1 MIELAKTSTAIA
13 APIEDVFS
21 YVSNMENYGYW
32 FPGVVAIRSKNN
44 LVHATVG
51 KTYVE
56 TLNLPGGD
64 YELTIEVDQCETNC
78 LFLTK
83 GDLAGVLPQMTVMFS
98 SDEENNCLI
107 TLQYHS
113 RNTSLTV
120 KSDFIIALKE
130 DLTVRAE
137 KGIARLKEIF
147 ESES

>member
-1 MIELAKTSTAIA
+1 MIELAKTSTTIA
-13 APIEDVFS
+13 TPINDVFN
-21 YVSNMENYGYW
+21 YVSNMENYGHW

-44 LVHATVG
+44 LMHAAVG

-56 TLNLPGGD
+56 TLNLPDGEC
-64 YELTIEVDQCETNC
+64 ELTIEVDQCDTDH
-78 LFLTK
+78 LFITK

-113 RNTSLTV
+113 RNTSLTE
-120 KSDFIIALKE
+120 KSDIVIALKE

-137 KGIARLKEIF
+137 IGIARLKEIL
-147 ESES
+147 ES

>member
-13 APIEDVFS
+13 TPINDVFS
-21 YVSNMENYGYW
+21 YVSNMENYVRW

-44 LVHATVG
+44 LMHAVVG

-56 TLNLPGGD
+56 TLNLPDGES
-64 YELTIEVDQCETNC
+64 ELTIEVDQCDTDR
-78 LFLTK
+78 LFITK

-107 TLQYHS
+107 ILQYHS
-113 RNTSLTV
+113 RNTSLTE
-120 KSDFIIALKE
+120 KSDIVIALKE

-137 KGIARLKEIF
+137 KGIARLKEIL
-147 ESES
+147 ES